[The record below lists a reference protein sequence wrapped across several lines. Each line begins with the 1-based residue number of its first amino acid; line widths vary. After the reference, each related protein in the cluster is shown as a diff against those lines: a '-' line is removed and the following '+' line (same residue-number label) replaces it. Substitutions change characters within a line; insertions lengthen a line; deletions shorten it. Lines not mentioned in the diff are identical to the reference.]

1 MTSPSLDQ
9 LRDIHLP
16 PSPGLWPPAP
26 GWWLVALALGL
37 GAVLWVARRRV
48 RQRPLRAALRE
59 LDALARTH
67 AHHDNKVLLA
77 RGISRLL
84 RRYALW
90 RFPQAGAAG
99 LTDADWLRFLDQHGG
114 AGRFTQGPGAQL
126 ASLPYRPAGAADRG
140 READAAALLALARH
154 WLRTNAP

>member
-16 PSPGLWPPAP
+16 PTPGLWPPAA
-26 GWWLVALALGL
+26 GWWLVALILVLGT
-37 GAVLWVARRRV
+37 VLWVARRRI

-67 AHHDNKVLLA
+67 ARDDVLLA

-84 RRYALW
+84 RRYVLW

-99 LTDADWLRFLDQHGG
+99 LTGKDWLQFLDQHGG
-114 AGRFTQGPGAQL
+114 AGCFTQGPGAVL
-126 ASLPYRPAGAADRG
+126 ASLPYRRPRAAGQ
-140 READAAALLALARH
+140 EADAAALLALARH
-154 WLRTNAP
+154 WLRMNAP